1 MASRTLPGIGLTGF
15 WTLGEDGWKD
25 ANDTNLLRLSVLT
38 QGRALSFTSTTPG
51 SPTNGDIHL
60 FSETHATQPNKVAV
74 YDNSGWVYLTPA
86 TGWRFYD
93 VAAAAMRRFNGTA
106 WLLVTEAFQIAL
118 SDMAT
123 AITTGTGKAGWVVP
137 FDCKIA
143 EVFSAVVGAQSSS
156 GSVTVDAKIG
166 ATSIFST
173 LPTIDASE
181 STSLTGTGAVVS
193 TTALTKGQIVTFD
206 ITAAGTGA
214 KGLIVSIMVQR

>member
-1 MASRTLPGIGLTGF
+1 MASRTLPGIGLSGF
-15 WTLGEDGWKD
+15 WTLGEDNWKD
-25 ANDTNLLRLSVLT
+25 AMDTNLLRASVLT
-38 QGRALSFTSTTPG
+38 QGRALTFTSTTPG

-60 FSETHATQPNKVAV
+60 FSETHATQANKVAV
-74 YDNSGWVYLTPA
+74 YDNSAWVYLTPS
-86 TGWRFYD
+86 TGWTFYD
-93 VAAAAMRRFNGTA
+93 VAATGMRRFNGTV

-137 FDCKIA
+137 FDCKA
-143 EVFSAVVGAQSSS
+143 SEVFSALVGAQSSS

-181 STSLTGTGAVVS
+181 STSLTGTAAVLS
-193 TTALTKGQIVTFD
+193 ATTLTKGQIVTFD

-214 KGLIVSIMVQR
+214 KGLIVSVMVQR